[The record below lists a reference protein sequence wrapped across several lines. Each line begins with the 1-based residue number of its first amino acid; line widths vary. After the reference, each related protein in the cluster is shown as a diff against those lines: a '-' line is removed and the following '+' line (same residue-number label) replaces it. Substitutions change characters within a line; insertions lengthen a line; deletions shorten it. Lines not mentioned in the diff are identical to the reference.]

1 MLLRVDVAGLCH
13 SDLHI
18 LDGMI
23 PMIAAS
29 AAKRGTTMDPLA
41 LSHEIGGT
49 IMAVGDGVDASL
61 VGKERVS
68 ARLSAAIEGKKA
80 ENFLKH
86 MMSEDFF
93 EVGKFPTAS
102 LELSENK
109 GGEMTGQLT
118 VKGKTHPIT
127 FAVKQ
132 EGGKYVG
139 KATFNRTKFGIIYR
153 SGNFFMDLG
162 DKVINDEVQVEF
174 TIALKSA

>member
-61 VGKERVS
+61 VGKERVLYPWLGCGDCIQCADPNS
-68 ARLSAAIEGKKA
+68 DEIFCAPRARAARRPLLPRA
-80 ENFLKH
+80 
-86 MMSEDFF
+86 
-93 EVGKFPTAS
+93 
-102 LELSENK
+102 
-109 GGEMTGQLT
+109 
-118 VKGKTHPIT
+118 
-127 FAVKQ
+127 
-132 EGGKYVG
+132 
-139 KATFNRTKFGIIYR
+139 
-153 SGNFFMDLG
+153 
-162 DKVINDEVQVEF
+162 
-174 TIALKSA
+174 